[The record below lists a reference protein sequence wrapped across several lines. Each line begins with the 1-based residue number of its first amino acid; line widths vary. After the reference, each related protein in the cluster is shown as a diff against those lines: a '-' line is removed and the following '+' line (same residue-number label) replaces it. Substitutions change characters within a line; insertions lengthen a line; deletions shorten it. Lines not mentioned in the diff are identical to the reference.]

1 MTHSKINIQ
10 ISMMHIL
17 QKIKLMAP
25 YQLTIRRDNQHKYVG
40 NTIYNHGMNVAY
52 AKYHSSN

>member
-1 MTHSKINIQ
+1 
-10 ISMMHIL
+10 MMHIL
-17 QKIKLMAP
+17 QTIKLMAP